1 MHRVSTAALFA
12 SLALAACAEAPVTSA
27 TAGLTQYGGGA
38 ANFASDGSDSYLVR
52 FKGQIPDDFNAR
64 VAALG
69 GEVIFAHA
77 GVGIA
82 AVAGIG
88 DAGAATLGASAG
100 IAAVDPDAYTEQESV
115 LASDATEVAESSPES
130 PATPHTA
137 FFFPRQWN
145 HQAIGGPLAWA
156 AGQRGDANVKVGILD
171 TGIDYLHP
179 DLVGR
184 VDLTLSRSFLSAA
197 ENARVP
203 AGAHLVAD
211 LNYHGTHVAST
222 VASNAYINAGVTAN
236 VTLVGLK
243 VCAPG
248 TAANGFR
255 GTCPTSGTLAAILYA
270 ADNGLHVI
278 NLSLGGTFN
287 RRDASA
293 QGGFGPSFL
302 ATINQVFNYAKTRGT
317 AIVVSAGNSALDIDH
332 DGNGYKSYCSTPA
345 VICVSATG
353 PTNARRNAAGTAF
366 VLVGG
371 AYQDIENIDALA
383 SYSNY
388 GRSAISVAAPG
399 GNVLPVWQSCS
410 GFTIHTG
417 LTGCRTRFYNSP
429 TSWSGSTVGISGT
442 SMAAPHVTGLAAL
455 IAGQVGRSPSQI
467 AARLQQ
473 TADDLGQAG
482 TDPAY
487 GKGRINVAR
496 AAGVN

>member
-1 MHRVSTAALFA
+1 MHRVRSAALLA
-12 SLALAACAEAPVTSA
+12 SLTLAACAEPPLTSEPS
-27 TAGLTQYGGGA
+27 GLRSVGGTA

-52 FKGQIPDDFNAR
+52 FNGKIPADFNAQ

-88 DAGAATLGASAG
+88 DAGAATLAASSG
-100 IAAVDPDAYTEQESV
+100 IAAVDPDAYTVQESV
-115 LASDATEVAESSPES
+115 LADDATEVADAVES
-130 PATPHTA
+130 PVTPNTA
-137 FFFPRQWN
+137 FFFPRQWS

-156 AGQRGDANVKVGILD
+156 AGKRGDANVKVGILD

-184 VDLTLSRSFLSAA
+184 VDLALSRSFLSAA

-222 VASNAYINAGVTAN
+222 VASNAYVTAGVTAN

-270 ADNGLHVI
+270 ADNDLHVI

-317 AIVVSAGNSALDIDH
+317 TIVVSAGNSALDIDH
-332 DGNGYKSYCSTPA
+332 DGNGYKSYCSASA

-366 VLVGG
+366 ILVGG

-383 SYSNY
+383 GYSNY

-399 GNVLPVWQSCS
+399 GNALPVWQSCS

-455 IAGQVGRSPSQI
+455 IAGEVGHSPSQI
-467 AARLQQ
+467 AARIQQ
-473 TADDLGQAG
+473 TADDLGQVG

-487 GKGRINVAR
+487 GKGRITGAR